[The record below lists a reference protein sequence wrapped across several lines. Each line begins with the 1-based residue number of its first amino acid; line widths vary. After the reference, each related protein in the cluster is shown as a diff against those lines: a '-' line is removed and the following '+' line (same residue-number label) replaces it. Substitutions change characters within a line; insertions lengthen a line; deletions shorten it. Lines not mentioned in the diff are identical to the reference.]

1 MTISTIET
9 GDRPADGVRART
21 RGTTG
26 RKQTTPPETLLR
38 IVLETLD
45 DLQAEE
51 IATIDLRGKSSMCDY
66 MVVATGRSQRH
77 VVSTADHLLEALKP
91 ACPRTPA
98 VEGLPHGD
106 WVLVDAGDVI
116 VHLFRAEVRSFYN
129 LEKMWGAD
137 LDMDGRAEQVGH

>member
-1 MTISTIET
+1 VTITTIET
-9 GDRPADGVRART
+9 GEGPAEGVRART
-21 RGTTG
+21 RGTTR
-26 RKQTTPPETLLR
+26 RKQATPPDSLLR
-38 IVLETLD
+38 IILETLD
-45 DLQAEE
+45 DSQAEE

-77 VVSTADHLLEALKP
+77 VVSAADHLVEALKP
-91 ACPRTPA
+91 VCPRTPA

-137 LDMDGRAEQVGH
+137 LDTDGRVEQVGH